1 MIVQLAFRLLFCLV
15 IVPVAVFMFFAAI
28 ADALAWKLDSALE
41 FIADKG
47 WS

>member
-1 MIVQLAFRLLFCLV
+1 MVVKLAFRLLFCVV
-15 IVPVAVFMFFAAI
+15 IVPAAVFMLFAAI
-28 ADALAWKLDSALE
+28 ADALAWKLDSALA